1 MTSEDL
7 SETINDISYVVPSA
21 GERDYTQLREYIAEA
36 LSNNPA
42 DREHPKIAIYNAS
55 VQFGVAG
62 AERDKLTNE
71 GYEIIGVGDAELGD
85 CVSEYCVY
93 VSSQEFPATQAAL
106 GARYGV
112 EVKGFEELPSDI
124 VPGEANFII
133 VIGLNGSEV

>member
-1 MTSEDL
+1 M
-7 SETINDISYVVPSA
+7 
-21 GERDYTQLREYIAEA
+21 Q
-36 LSNNPA
+36 
-42 DREHPKIAIYNAS
+42 KIAIYNAS